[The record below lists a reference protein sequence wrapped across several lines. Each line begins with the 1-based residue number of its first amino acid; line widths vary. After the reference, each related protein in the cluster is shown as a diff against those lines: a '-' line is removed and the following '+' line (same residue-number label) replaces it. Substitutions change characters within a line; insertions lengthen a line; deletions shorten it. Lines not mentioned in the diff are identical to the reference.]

1 MSIGVGEYTAR
12 TDRLCHDD
20 GADEK
25 RRLDYRF
32 EQLGAIFEE
41 ITKDQAFMT
50 VPQESRPSKLR
61 PGSRNSHH
69 HFGPRPGS
77 NWRSLRSTWDGGAGP
92 WNEPSRMISS
102 SPARPFPGRASFTGG
117 VFMPHAI
124 PETKSG
130 PRAGSDRRE
139 RWKQIAEVQA
149 PCPGLNP
156 GDH

>member
-1 MSIGVGEYTAR
+1 M
-12 TDRLCHDD
+12 D
-20 GADEK
+20 
-25 RRLDYRF
+25 
-32 EQLGAIFEE
+32 AIFEE
-41 ITKDQAFMT
+41 MIKDQALT
-50 VPQESRPSKLR
+50 AVPQESRPSKLR
-61 PGSRNSHH
+61 PGSRNSYHR
-69 HFGPRPGS
+69 FGPRPGG
-77 NWRSLRSTWDGGAGP
+77 NRRSLRFTWDGGAGP

-102 SPARPFPGRASFTGG
+102 SPTRPFPGHASFTDG
-117 VFMPHAI
+117 VLCRTPSI